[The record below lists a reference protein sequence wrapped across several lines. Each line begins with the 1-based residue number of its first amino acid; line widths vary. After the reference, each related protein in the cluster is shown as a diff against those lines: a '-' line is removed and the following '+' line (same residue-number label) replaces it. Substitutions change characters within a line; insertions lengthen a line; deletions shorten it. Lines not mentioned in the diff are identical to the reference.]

1 MKDLE
6 KYSYLI
12 IILCLAAMIVTN
24 FTVNNNT
31 IKNTVSVIGSIIVLL
46 TIIPAAIYRK
56 GQKGR

>member
-1 MKDLE
+1 MKVLE

-12 IILCLAAMIVTN
+12 IILCLVAMIVTN
-24 FTVNNNT
+24 FTVNDNT
-31 IKNTVSVIGSIIVLL
+31 IKNTVSVIGFIIVLL

>member
-1 MKDLE
+1 MRVLE

-24 FTVNNNT
+24 FTVNDNT
-31 IKNTVSVIGSIIVLL
+31 IKNAVSVIGFIIVLL
-46 TIIPAAIYRK
+46 TIIPAAIYKK

>member
-1 MKDLE
+1 MKVLE

-24 FTVNNNT
+24 FTVNDNK
-31 IKNTVSVIGSIIVLL
+31 IKNTVSVIGFIIVLL

>member
-24 FTVNNNT
+24 FTVNDNT

-56 GQKGR
+56 DQKGR

>member
-1 MKDLE
+1 MKVLE

-24 FTVNNNT
+24 FTVNDNT
-31 IKNTVSVIGSIIVLL
+31 IKNTVSVIGFIIVLL
-46 TIIPAAIYRK
+46 TIISVAIYRK

>member
-1 MKDLE
+1 MKVLE

-24 FTVNNNT
+24 FTVNDNT
-31 IKNTVSVIGSIIVLL
+31 IKNTVSVIGFIIVLL
-46 TIIPAAIYRK
+46 TIISAAIYRK

>member
-1 MKDLE
+1 MKVLE

-24 FTVNNNT
+24 FTVNDNT
-31 IKNTVSVIGSIIVLL
+31 IKNTVSVIGFVIVLL

-56 GQKGR
+56 GQ

>member
-1 MKDLE
+1 MKVLE

-12 IILCLAAMIVTN
+12 IILCLTAMIVTN
-24 FTVNNNT
+24 FTVNDNT
-31 IKNTVSVIGSIIVLL
+31 IKNTVSVIGFIIVLL

>member
-1 MKDLE
+1 MKVLD
-6 KYSYLI
+6 KYNYLI

-24 FTVNNNT
+24 FTVNDNT
-31 IKNTVSVIGSIIVLL
+31 IKNTVSVIGFIIVLL

>member
-1 MKDLE
+1 MKFLE
-6 KYSYLI
+6 KYSYLF

-24 FTVNNNT
+24 FTVNDNT
-31 IKNTVSVIGSIIVLL
+31 LKNTVSVIGFVIVLL

>member
-1 MKDLE
+1 MKVLE

-24 FTVNNNT
+24 FTVNGNT
-31 IKNTVSVIGSIIVLL
+31 LKNTVSVIGFVIVLL

>member
-1 MKDLE
+1 MKVLE

-24 FTVNNNT
+24 FTVNDNT
-31 IKNTVSVIGSIIVLL
+31 IKNTVSVIGFIIVLL
-46 TIIPAAIYRK
+46 TIIPAALYRK

>member
-1 MKDLE
+1 MKVLE

-24 FTVNNNT
+24 FTVNDNT
-31 IKNTVSVIGSIIVLL
+31 IKNTVSVIGFVIVHL

>member
-1 MKDLE
+1 MKVLE

-24 FTVNNNT
+24 FTVNDNT
-31 IKNTVSVIGSIIVLL
+31 IKNTVSVIVFIIVLL

>member
-24 FTVNNNT
+24 FTVNDNT

>member
-1 MKDLE
+1 MKVLE

-24 FTVNNNT
+24 FTVNDNT
-31 IKNTVSVIGSIIVLL
+31 IKNTVSVIGFIIVLF

>member
-1 MKDLE
+1 MKVLE

-24 FTVNNNT
+24 FTLNDNT
-31 IKNTVSVIGSIIVLL
+31 IKNTVSVIGFIIVLL
-46 TIIPAAIYRK
+46 TIIPAVIYRK

>member
-1 MKDLE
+1 MKVLE

-24 FTVNNNT
+24 FTVNDNT
-31 IKNTVSVIGSIIVLL
+31 IKNTVSVIGFIIVLF

-56 GQKGR
+56 GEKSK